1 MQSSPDT
8 QLSFLRGDVKS
19 DLVPQKLDKE
29 TLPSYHARLATLY
42 KLSTSQIA
50 VELGQCDLPAA
61 PS

>member
-8 QLSFLRGDVKS
+8 QLTLLRSDVKS
-19 DLVPQKLDKE
+19 DRVPQMLRNE
-29 TLPSYHARLATLY
+29 AVLTYHARLARLY

-50 VELGQCDLPAA
+50 VELGQCELPSA